1 MKNSVFLFVLLLGM
15 FIGAYIEMKVFQPLI
30 KKAQVQPQEEEIF
43 HVVGRVT
50 LTTDGIGS
58 TVGFVIKDGD
68 RFKIARYDKGS
79 SFDNESFQPKFLS
92 RYKLANGE
100 IQYQPFVVT
109 EYK

>member
-1 MKNSVFLFVLLLGM
+1 MKKVAVLTLIIGIILG
-15 FIGAYIEMKVFQPLI
+15 ACWEKDLQKVFKVLVIQ
-30 KKAQVQPQEEEIF
+30 QEEEIF
-43 HVVGRVT
+43 PVVGRAT
-50 LTTDGIGS
+50 LTTDRVGS

-79 SFDNESFQPKFLS
+79 SFDNENFQPKFLS
-92 RYKLANGE
+92 CYKLPNGG